1 MARDKA
7 KGRRSAKGKF
17 ATAADVA
24 FQDFPIDPENPAHV
38 QIFQEELAK
47 MMSDPVQYK
56 ASVKLMKRR
65 GGWVKRKTRGEYR
78 FMKLIK

>member
-1 MARDKA
+1 MQRLLNQVPINNIISQEKLARDKA

-47 MMSDPVQYK
+47 MMSDPAHYK
-56 ASVKLMKRR
+56 AS
-65 GGWVKRKTRGEYR
+65 GS
-78 FMKLIK
+78 